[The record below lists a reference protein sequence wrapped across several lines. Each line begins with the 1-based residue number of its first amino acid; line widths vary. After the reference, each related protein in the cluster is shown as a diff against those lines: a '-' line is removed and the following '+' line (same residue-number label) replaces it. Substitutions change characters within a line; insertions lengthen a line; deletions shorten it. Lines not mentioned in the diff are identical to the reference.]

1 MDFGKMKN
9 KLKYGNIWFEGGDGS
24 SITEAIIICG
34 TRNSAKGIGA
44 EKFWISYKH
53 GHEDADWYFFE
64 QELVSNDK
72 VYDVITIG
80 LSDSS
85 FDVLYFDISEF
96 YGQS

>member
-1 MDFGKMKN
+1 MNFEIMKN
-9 KLKYGNIWFEGGDGS
+9 GLKYGNIWFEGGDGH
-24 SITEAIIICG
+24 SIEESVIICG
-34 TRNSAKGIGA
+34 TKDTAKGIGA

-64 QELVSNDK
+64 QELVLKDK
-72 VYDVITIG
+72 AYDVITIK

-85 FDVLYFDISEF
+85 FDKLYFDISEF